1 MARPLGFISDSSWN
15 PYTGCTRGA
24 IGRRV
29 TRGGP
34 HPQNARA
41 GTNDCC
47 CRTPA
52 ATRAASG
59 SPPPTPSSA
68 AATEA
73 SFAAATEALSAA
85 TPLPLTCAGG
95 AAAAPPAPPG
105 SARAHSAYLPR
116 LRREP
121 RGSASPKTSST
132 CARAPRGVRLRA
144 EQRWRERRERGAMH
158 AHRCKEVANK
168 EVVQDR
174 KRQTRTTAVTKAR
187 SRGEW
192 WSEEACCDRRGGVE
206 RPQSGKQDVSLTGN
220 RTRGTAGK
228 QRRAGRDVSN

>member
-1 MARPLGFISDSSWN
+1 MCPLCTGGKGGGGLAVARRRRVPHCRSPALARVPVVPQAVCPVAEDVAVVRPVRARPRPRQPFCMARSALFISPGRPCSYGPIRASHMARPLGFISDSSWN

-121 RGSASPKTSST
+121 RG
-132 CARAPRGVRLRA
+132 
-144 EQRWRERRERGAMH
+144 
-158 AHRCKEVANK
+158 
-168 EVVQDR
+168 
-174 KRQTRTTAVTKAR
+174 
-187 SRGEW
+187 
-192 WSEEACCDRRGGVE
+192 
-206 RPQSGKQDVSLTGN
+206 VS
-220 RTRGTAGK
+220 
-228 QRRAGRDVSN
+228 D